1 MFLVHIYIFFRLT
14 FTAEEVHPGAPR
26 SVIAD
31 EGSVGAVGGV
41 DAVCEAADAL
51 LPQQPH
57 EKLQADEGEHAETE
71 DGQDHHVGQLLH
83 RLDQSANNGLQTL
96 TEAMKFG

>member
-1 MFLVHIYIFFRLT
+1 MFLVHIYFFFRLT

-96 TEAMKFG
+96 TRQ

>member
-1 MFLVHIYIFFRLT
+1 MP
-14 FTAEEVHPGAPR
+14 AGEVHPGVPR
-26 SVIAD
+26 SVF
-31 EGSVGAVGGV
+31 SVQGRVWAVGGV
-41 DAVCEAADAL
+41 EAVCEAADAL

-83 RLDQSANNGLQTL
+83 RLDQSADNGLQTL
-96 TEAMKFG
+96 TDAGRFG